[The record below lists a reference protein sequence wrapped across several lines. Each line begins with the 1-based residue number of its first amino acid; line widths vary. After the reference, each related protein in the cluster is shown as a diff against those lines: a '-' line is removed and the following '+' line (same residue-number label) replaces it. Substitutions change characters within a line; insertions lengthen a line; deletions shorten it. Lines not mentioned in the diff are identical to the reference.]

1 MPKSV
6 ENTIMDSFELVKEN
20 YAKFLL
26 VYLVMI
32 VVSILV
38 LLVFAAFILLGAG
51 GSAVLGSTA
60 PILGAVLL
68 GIIVLFLVSPIWV
81 GTYYSMALQGLGNK
95 RISIYDAIG
104 TTKKRYVDLLLV
116 IFLQIIIY
124 VIVYAIIFYPII
136 GPVLAFVHGYG
147 GLVAGGSPVLGSLLK
162 LAVLGVLI
170 LIAAL
175 IATFILMPLLYE
187 AVPLVLLEGLGGV
200 DAVRRSIALGRKNF
214 WKIVWLLTVFWF
226 VVGMIYVGEWIV
238 AAIFGLLSPLI
249 GAIISIVLSLAV
261 GALVAAWSYALQIVF
276 YKEFIDNKK

>member
-1 MPKSV
+1 M
-6 ENTIMDSFELVKEN
+6 
-20 YAKFLL
+20 
-26 VYLVMI
+26 
-32 VVSILV
+32 
-38 LLVFAAFILLGAG
+38 
-51 GSAVLGSTA
+51 
-60 PILGAVLL
+60 
-68 GIIVLFLVSPIWV
+68 
-81 GTYYSMALQGLGNK
+81 
-95 RISIYDAIG
+95 
-104 TTKKRYVDLLLV
+104 
-116 IFLQIIIY
+116 
-124 VIVYAIIFYPII
+124 
-136 GPVLAFVHGYG
+136 
-147 GLVAGGSPVLGSLLK
+147 LGSLLK